1 MGENANKAPVYEPML
16 TRALQNLSPNYTWM
30 LLAQSLG
37 RTVRLWAQEVLPGL
51 PVQLLQE
58 ALVVLFQILVRLLA
72 TQNEDGSWDEK
83 REVTSYSIL
92 AITAVA
98 SMPFAQ
104 PLQPKIDEA
113 VTRGR
118 EYLVRTLGT
127 VTQPEHLWIEK
138 VAYGSW
144 VISQAY
150 ILAALK
156 CQREDVPPRIWDI
169 LPEQSLNAVLKPVS
183 FYKMLP
189 VFSSAPDWLLVAS
202 VIEGFLFQSRLK
214 QKCTEVLQEGTNS
227 KQKHWTFIPFTWT
240 SGNNMNGQVL
250 SADTMLEMM
259 VISALAYL
267 VDNFI
272 ETRVASLGI
281 EAIVNLKDSIG
292 DLVREAE
299 GVADATNAEGS
310 DPQPFQENGLNGVH
324 EQDVRGPLKR
334 FILYLWQAQYVR
346 SATTYNRNQLKTAIK
361 DFLTAHLI
369 QEEDSLRHRSEQ
381 QAEGLQGS
389 NPIFNAARSSLYT
402 WTHTVSGDHTAGPFA
417 VASFFC
423 MLGNGVDRLASP
435 QAKYI
440 AQDLSRRLAALCRLY
455 NDAGSLARDREEG
468 SLNSINFP
476 EFETGC
482 GDEDSSLK
490 RDLLK
495 IAEYER
501 KSLDL
506 SFSELKP
513 LVDETVFSSMRIFY
527 MSADIYGQ
535 MYIIKDLTPK
545 VSRT

>member
-1 MGENANKAPVYEPML
+1 MGENADEAPVYEPML

-37 RTVRLWAQEVLPGL
+37 RTVRLWAQDVLPGL
-51 PVQLLQE
+51 PVQLLQD
-58 ALVVLFQILVRLLA
+58 ALVVVFQILVRLLA
-72 TQNEDGSWDEK
+72 TQNEDGSWDDK

-104 PLQPKIDEA
+104 PLQPQIDEA

-127 VTQPEHLWIEK
+127 ATQPESLWIEK

-156 CQREDVPPRIWDI
+156 CQREDVLPRIWDL
-169 LPEQSLNAVLKPVS
+169 LPEQPLNAILKPVS

-189 VFSSAPDWLLVAS
+189 VFSSAPDWLLTAS

-214 QKCTEVLQEGTNS
+214 QKCTEVLREGTNS

-250 SADTMLEMM
+250 SADIMLEMM

-281 EAIVNLKDSIG
+281 DAVISLKDSIG
-292 DLVREAE
+292 DLFREAE
-299 GVADATNAEGS
+299 GIAEANNAEDG
-310 DPQPFQENGLNGVH
+310 DLQTIQENGQNGAG
-324 EQDVRGPLKR
+324 EQDVRVPLKR

-346 SATTYNRNQLKTAIK
+346 SATTYNRNQLKSTIK

-369 QEEDSLRHRSEQ
+369 QEEDSLRHRSEPQ
-381 QAEGLQGS
+381 PEARQGS
-389 NPIFNAARSSLYT
+389 NPIFSAARSSLYT

-423 MLGNGVDRLASP
+423 MLGNGSDRLASP

-440 AQDLSRRLAALCRLY
+440 SQDLSRRLAALCRLY

-468 SLNSINFP
+468 SLNSVNFP
-476 EFETGC
+476 EFGSGC
-482 GDEDSSLK
+482 GNEDNSLK
-490 RDLLK
+490 RNLLK

-513 LVDETVFSSMRIFY
+513 LVDEAVFSSMRIFY

-545 VSRT
+545 VSRA